1 MAKPGPISAKPLS
14 VLLSDVFSDAYAKQ
28 GFAARELV
36 TRWADIAGPEVA
48 AHSEPLKIQWPRP
61 IEGQPQE
68 PATLVLRVEG
78 PMALEI
84 QHASDVIL
92 QRVNRFFG
100 WSAVGRLALRQAPLS
115 RRDRPKASRAPDPKA
130 VAEVAEI
137 PVLGGGRAIA
147 GRAGPAWRLD
157 QAKLSLPRAAGIEA
171 CHCHNCRFKLAN
183 TPLLWVHWACTRQS
197 GSKPLIITRRAFTAA
212 LSLTGLSLLA
222 GLSPLRLIADAMAQ
236 SASDVAKPV
245 SLPDMALGPANASV
259 TITEYASMT
268 CPHCAAFN
276 ETVFPKIKSEYI
288 DTGKIRYVF
297 REFPLDIKAAAGSML
312 SRCIAKDD
320 SGKYFAVTD
329 MLFRQQNDW
338 VMKNTTETLTR
349 IGKQAGLSQQ
359 AVEDCLKDQALL
371 DKIAAD
377 QKYAAEVLKV
387 NSTPT
392 FFVNGEKIKGETSF
406 EEFDKRIKSL
416 LKS

>member
-1 MAKPGPISAKPLS
+1 M
-14 VLLSDVFSDAYAKQ
+14 
-28 GFAARELV
+28 
-36 TRWADIAGPEVA
+36 
-48 AHSEPLKIQWPRP
+48 
-61 IEGQPQE
+61 
-68 PATLVLRVEG
+68 
-78 PMALEI
+78 
-84 QHASDVIL
+84 
-92 QRVNRFFG
+92 
-100 WSAVGRLALRQAPLS
+100 
-115 RRDRPKASRAPDPKA
+115 
-130 VAEVAEI
+130 
-137 PVLGGGRAIA
+137 PV
-147 GRAGPAWRLD
+147 
-157 QAKLSLPRAAGIEA
+157 
-171 CHCHNCRFKLAN
+171 
-183 TPLLWVHWACTRQS
+183 
-197 GSKPLIITRRAFTAA
+197 TRRAFTAA
-212 LSLTGLSLLA
+212 LSLTALGLLA
-222 GLSPLRLIADAMAQ
+222 GLSPLRLMADAMAQ
-236 SASDVAKPV
+236 GAADVAKPV
-245 SLPDMALGPANASV
+245 SLPDMALGPKDASV

-288 DTGKIRYVF
+288 DSGKVRYVF

-320 SGKYFAVTD
+320 APKYFAVTD

-338 VMKNTTETLTR
+338 VIKNTTETLIR

-377 QKYAAEVLKV
+377 QKYASEVLKV

-392 FFVNGEKIKGETSF
+392 FFINGEKIKGEASF